1 MLILNALMEREE
13 EEEEEGIIIRQ
24 SLADGYVMAYS

>member
-1 MLILNALMEREE
+1 MLILNALMKRE

-24 SLADGYVMAYS
+24 TLADGYVMAYS